1 MVEDDLAFSAALK
14 TEYTA
19 PRKAKIF
26 QLPSLHYLAITGVG
40 APGGDAFVDAVGA
53 LYGIAYTIK
62 MGRRAANLL
71 CYSIGKLETQWL
83 NFEAGP
89 PTDRAIWQ
97 WRMMIRTPSFVTPAE
112 CNTAAA
118 LQLKRG
124 KSARVKDV
132 APFTTEAGAVIQAL
146 HVGPYE
152 SEGNM
157 FAVMTK
163 VAAVAGLIFAGP
175 PHDIYLSDPRRGA
188 PEKMRTLLRRAV
200 RSR

>member
-1 MVEDDLAFSAALK
+1 MVEDDFAFSASLK

-19 PRKAKIF
+19 PRKAKFF
-26 QLPSLHYLAITGVG
+26 QLPSLQYLAITGVG
-40 APGGDAFVDAVGA
+40 APGRDAFADAVGA
-53 LYGIAYTIK
+53 LYGMAYTIK
-62 MGRRAANLL
+62 MGRRAANLP

-89 PTDRAIWQ
+89 PPDRAIWQ

-112 CNTAAA
+112 CDNAAA

-124 KSARVKDV
+124 KSASVKDV
-132 APFTTEAGAVIQAL
+132 ALVTTDAGAVIQAL

-152 SEGNM
+152 SEGDTL
-157 FAVMTK
+157 AVMSAI
-163 VAAVAGLIFAGP
+163 AAAAGLIFAGP
-175 PHDIYLSDPRRGA
+175 PHDIYLSDPRRGT
-188 PEKMRTLLRRAV
+188 PEKLRTLLRRAV